1 MMTALLCFPLV
12 TASVVTPRASSCTY
26 VRRHVAGTSP
36 RRHVRD
42 TRRTYVT
49 RGVRSP
55 SSAGAYANNLLAW
68 LGGCEVVGKESAD
81 DVWACAPPPVA
92 PHVYTYVDL
101 YPSMPSTHA
110 ELDGCELQGGMLPSP
125 SLAIERLQSR
135 NSLTPVTPVCPTLS
149 RLQRQQGNLA
159 LPRKEGH
166 SCQLRGRDHKR
177 PDDVGLLPL
186 AQHRPSVEV
195 RRLEC
200 GDELGDEH
208 SVEDPLC

>member
-1 MMTALLCFPLV
+1 MMWCRMMTALLCFPLV

-81 DVWACAPPPVA
+81 DVWACAPPPAA

-135 NSLTPVTPVCPTLS
+135 NSLSPVTPVCLCFLTCALF
-149 RLQRQQGNLA
+149 RARFIINLEQITA
-159 LPRKEGH
+159 TARKSGTAKK
-166 SCQLRGRDHKR
+166 GR
-177 PDDVGLLPL
+177 
-186 AQHRPSVEV
+186 A
-195 RRLEC
+195 
-200 GDELGDEH
+200 
-208 SVEDPLC
+208 